1 MGGGFSERNSMEAG
15 FNNEV
20 AILNFLGEHVFT
32 NEVAIYL
39 EWDKIFVQRKQS
51 WNRTTRMQRQ
61 IFCLKFKTKPQYID
75 FVRFQT
81 YHTIFLNCA

>member
-1 MGGGFSERNSMEAG
+1 MGTCTFALIRATLSNQRASVVVNVWGAGSVREIVWKRG

-39 EWDKIFVQRKQS
+39 EWEKMFVQRKQS
-51 WNRTTRMQRQ
+51 
-61 IFCLKFKTKPQYID
+61 
-75 FVRFQT
+75 
-81 YHTIFLNCA
+81 

>member
-20 AILNFLGEHVFT
+20 AILSFLGEHVFT

-39 EWDKIFVQRKQS
+39 EWEKIFVQRKQS
-51 WNRTTRMQRQ
+51 
-61 IFCLKFKTKPQYID
+61 
-75 FVRFQT
+75 
-81 YHTIFLNCA
+81 